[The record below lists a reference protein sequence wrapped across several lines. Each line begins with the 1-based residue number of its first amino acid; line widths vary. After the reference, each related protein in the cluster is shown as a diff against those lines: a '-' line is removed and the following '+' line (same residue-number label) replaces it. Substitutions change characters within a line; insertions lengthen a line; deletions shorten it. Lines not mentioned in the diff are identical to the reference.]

1 MRFLASEFAPV
12 EPHKAR
18 FHIIPA
24 PYEQS
29 VSYGHGTAHGPA
41 AIIAAS
47 QQLEAFDGQS
57 VPGELGL
64 YTHAAVD
71 CSGTPDDV
79 LARIETAT
87 AKALECTAVPVVLGG
102 EHTVTLGALRALQA
116 QHDRFGPFGVV
127 QFDAHAD
134 LRASYEG
141 NPYSHACVMHRAVH
155 DLGLPLVQ
163 MAVRDFCLEEVAVR
177 REFNV
182 TCHDAATLARE
193 GLPLSPL
200 PADFPK
206 NIYVTFDVDGLDAAV
221 MPATGT
227 PVPGGLS
234 WYEALTLVER
244 CVAGHT
250 VIGFDV
256 VELAP
261 MAGLH
266 FADYTAA
273 RLVYHMMGIMQ
284 RAGAV

>member
-1 MRFLASEFAPV
+1 MSFLASEFDPI
-12 EPHKAR
+12 EPHSAR
-18 FHIIPA
+18 FHIIPV

-29 VSYGHGTAHGPA
+29 VSYGHGTARGPEA
-41 AIIAAS
+41 LLAAS

-57 VPGELGL
+57 LPGELGL
-64 YTHAAVD
+64 YTHEPVD
-71 CSGTPDDV
+71 CTGTPEEV
-79 LARIETAT
+79 LARVEMTT
-87 AKALECTAVPVVLGG
+87 QKALSCAAVPVVLGG

-116 QHDRFGPFGVV
+116 TYGRIGVV

-134 LRASYEG
+134 LRGSYEG
-141 NPYSHACVMHRAVH
+141 SPYSHACVMHRAVR

-163 MAVRDFCLEEVAVR
+163 MAVRDFCKEEEGVR

-182 TCHDAATLARE
+182 VAHDAAHMARH
-193 GLPLSPL
+193 GLPALPL
-200 PADFPK
+200 PDDFPEL
-206 NIYVTFDVDGLDAAV
+206 IYVTFDVDGLDAAI

-227 PVPGGLS
+227 PVPGGIS
-234 WYEALTLVER
+234 WYDALTLVER
-244 CVAGHT
+244 SVVGRK
-250 VIGFDV
+250 VVGFDV

-261 MAGLH
+261 IPGLH